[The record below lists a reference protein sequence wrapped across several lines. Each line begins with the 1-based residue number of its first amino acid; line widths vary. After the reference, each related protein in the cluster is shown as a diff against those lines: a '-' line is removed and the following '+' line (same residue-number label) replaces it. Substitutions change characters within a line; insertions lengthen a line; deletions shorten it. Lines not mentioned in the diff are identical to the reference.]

1 MDRYMRRVLTFDCE
15 GDQLVGTLD
24 GAMGETG
31 VLIVTGGR
39 QTRIGPHRLMATLA
53 HDLAASGIPTF
64 RFDRRGVGDSGGND
78 PGYLGSAPDIH
89 AALVAF
95 TAACPSLRRVWGL
108 GLCDGATALALY
120 GAPVGLE
127 GLMLL
132 NPWVVSAE
140 PNRPPPAAV
149 RAHYRY
155 RLLRPEDWRR
165 LVTGDFNPKSL
176 VNGLRTAFSR
186 SDQRL
191 ANDVMSSFSTFT
203 GPIHIL
209 LASQDATAQAFLA
222 QYRGAAGRKAAK
234 QPNISLALRDS
245 GSHSFASTA
254 DMEWLTAHIRTA
266 IVG

>member
-1 MDRYMRRVLTFDCE
+1 MRRVLTFDCE

-53 HDLAASGIPTF
+53 RDLAASGISTF

-120 GAPVGLE
+120 GAAVGLE

-234 QPNISLALRDS
+234 QPNIRLALRDS